1 MGTTEVEKVLI
12 PSARRIQNSGTPAH
26 LAGGKWHSHPGHIL
40 RVSNDIKSTLRPSNP
55 PSWHLPQREPQK
67 ASTRMHSSLFIV
79 PPSWRQG
86 QHSAEGTGM
95 KLMVCPQAG

>member
-67 ASTRMHSSLFIV
+67 ASTECTVACSLY
-79 PPSWRQG
+79 
-86 QHSAEGTGM
+86 
-95 KLMVCPQAG
+95 PQAGDKASIQQKEQG